1 MTVYGDINQR
11 NDKQILT
18 HSGWC
23 GVHHQ
28 PQTSK
33 AGHESIHLKNTHSSK
48 QSSFPEQMNNI

>member
-23 GVHHQ
+23 GVHH
-28 PQTSK
+28 
-33 AGHESIHLKNTHSSK
+33 
-48 QSSFPEQMNNI
+48 